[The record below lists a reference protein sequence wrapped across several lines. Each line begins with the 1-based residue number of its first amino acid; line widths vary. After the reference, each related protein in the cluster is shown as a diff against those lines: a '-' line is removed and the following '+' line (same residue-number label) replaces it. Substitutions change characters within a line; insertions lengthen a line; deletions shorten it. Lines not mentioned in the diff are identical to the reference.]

1 MRFIYTFIFIVLILL
16 TTACEK
22 LVQVPFIALRAEF
35 APSAS
40 IAQLG
45 QAITF
50 NQLSSQVAQKFEW
63 NFGDNTQST
72 DANPTHTYQKIGR
85 YKVKMTATKADGITK
100 ETREREVL
108 ILPPTTA
115 LSTSLKFGTETADE
129 FGFSFSRLLDGFILV
144 GRESLNTL
152 YIVRSNGDFENFSV
166 IWEMRLS
173 NLGRGKITGKDV
185 KPTSDGGF
193 VIVGDFEYNEGKD
206 KDSFILK
213 LAENGTEEWRVVNA
227 TARLEE
233 YNSVVQIENLF
244 VVAGTVA
251 SENIDNSRPRITVDI
266 YNANN
271 GVLEGSF
278 ADGNNWQTN
287 DIVFTNDGFAL
298 AVTEG
303 DKPSLIRY
311 NASFLQPKKTTLPF
325 SGRGLGITQLQDGS
339 FVLVGSVA
347 QSGDSTNAFISR
359 IDNFGTRLWTKTL
372 VYYHDIYYS
381 VAQDANN
388 DIVVLGTHYNP
399 LSQKDVLLSKY
410 NLQGE
415 LKASRLLGGSKDDE
429 AFKMEI
435 IPQTNNIFVLGTS
448 QSFNTTNSRD
458 FYFLKVNSDND
469 LK

>member
-1 MRFIYTFIFIVLILL
+1 MRFIYFIFCILIILS
-16 TTACEK
+16 TACEK
-22 LVQVPFIALRAEF
+22 LVQVPFIPLRAEF

-40 IAQLG
+40 VVQLG

-63 NFGDNTQST
+63 DFGDNIQST
-72 DANPTHTYQKIGR
+72 EANPSHTYQKIGR
-85 YKVKMTATKADGITK
+85 FKVKMTATKVDGITK

-108 ILPPTTA
+108 VIPATTA
-115 LSTSLKFGTETADE
+115 LDSSIKFGSETADE
-129 FGFSFSRLLDGFILV
+129 FGFSFSRLLNGFILV
-144 GRESLNTL
+144 GRENLNTL
-152 YIVRSNGDFENFSV
+152 YVVRSMGDFENFTV
-166 IWEMRLS
+166 VWERRFD
-173 NLGRGKITGKDV
+173 NIGRGKITGKDV

-213 LAENGTEEWRVVNA
+213 LDDEGNEEWRLINA

-233 YNSVVQIENLF
+233 YNSVVQIENF
-244 VVAGTVA
+244 FIVAGTVA

-266 YNANN
+266 YGGN
-271 GVLEGSF
+271 GILEGSF

-298 AVTEG
+298 AITEG

-325 SGRGLGITQLQDGS
+325 NGRGLGVTQLKDGS
-339 FVLVGSVA
+339 FVLVGSA
-347 QSGDSTNAFISR
+347 THAGDSTNAFISR
-359 IDNFGTRLWTKTL
+359 IDNFGTRLWTKIL
-372 VYYHDIYYS
+372 VYYHDVYYS
-381 VAQDANN
+381 VSEDANG
-388 DIVVLGTHYNP
+388 DIVVLGNNYNP
-399 LSQKDVLLSKY
+399 ISQKDVLLSKY
-410 NLQGE
+410 SSTGE
-415 LKASRLLGGSKDDE
+415 LKASRLLGGLQDDE

-435 IPQTNNIFVLGTS
+435 TPQSNNIFVLGTS
-448 QSFNTTNSRD
+448 QSFNASNNRD
-458 FYFLKVNSDND
+458 FYFLKLNSDND

>member
-1 MRFIYTFIFIVLILL
+1 MRFIYLFIFCLL
-16 TTACEK
+16 MIFTTACEK
-22 LVQVPFIALRAEF
+22 LVQVPFIPLRAEF
-35 APSAS
+35 SPSAS
-40 IAQLG
+40 VVQLG

-50 NQLSSQVAQKFEW
+50 NQLSTQVAEKFEW
-63 NFGDNTQST
+63 DFGDNTKST
-72 DANPTHTYQKIGR
+72 EANPSHTYQKIGR
-85 YKVKMTATKADGITK
+85 YKVKMTASKADGITK
-100 ETREREVL
+100 ETRERE
-108 ILPPTTA
+108 ILVIPATA
-115 LSTSLKFGTETADE
+115 ALNSSIKFGSETADE
-129 FGFSFSRLLDGFILV
+129 FGLSFSRLANGFILV
-144 GRESLNTL
+144 GRENLNTL
-152 YIVRSNGDFENFSV
+152 YIVRSLGDFESFTV
-166 IWEMRLS
+166 QWEQRID
-173 NLGRGKITGKDV
+173 NLGRGKTTAKDV
-185 KPTSDGGF
+185 KPTNDGGF
-193 VIVGDFEYNEGKD
+193 VIVGDFEYNENND

-213 LAENGTEEWRVVNA
+213 LDTDGNEEWRLINA

-233 YNSVVQIENLF
+233 YNSVVQIENF
-244 VVAGTVA
+244 YFVAGTVA

-266 YNANN
+266 YNAA

-298 AVTEG
+298 AITEG

-325 SGRGLGITQLQDGS
+325 SGKGLGITQLQDGS
-339 FVLVGSVA
+339 FILVGSA
-347 QSGDSTNAFISR
+347 TQAGDSTNAFISR

-381 VAQDANN
+381 VAEDANG

-415 LKASRLLGGSKDDE
+415 LKASRLLGGLQDDE

-435 IPQTNNIFVLGTS
+435 IPQSNNIFVLGTS
-448 QSFNTTNSRD
+448 QSFNSANSRD